1 MKLKIILVF
10 LIFTMYI
17 HCIYILK
24 IIILTTKIQKW
35 GNSLA
40 LRIPKSYAQE
50 ANLEEGASV
59 DIKVEENNIIISAKK
74 KKKNKYSLE
83 ELLSDIKPENLHG
96 EIDFGPPVGKEI
108 IE

>member
-59 DIKVEENNIIISAKK
+59 DIKVEENKIIISAKK